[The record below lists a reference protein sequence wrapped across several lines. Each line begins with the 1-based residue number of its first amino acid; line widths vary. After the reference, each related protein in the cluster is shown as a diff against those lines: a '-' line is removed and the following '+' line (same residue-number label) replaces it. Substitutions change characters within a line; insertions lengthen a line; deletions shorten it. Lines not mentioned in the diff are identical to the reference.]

1 MDPQYHYM
9 IKTTFTNI
17 TLIYTHVVLIKHW
30 SYNII
35 YLPFL
40 IVSLEIDKNSKPVK
54 ALLSSIY
61 VCKSIKMRSRIN

>member
-1 MDPQYHYM
+1 M
-9 IKTTFTNI
+9 IKTTSINT
-17 TLIYTHVVLIKHW
+17 TLIYTHVVLIKHC

-40 IVSLEIDKNSKPVK
+40 IVSLEVDKNSRPVK

-61 VCKSIKMRSRIN
+61 VSKSLKMRLSIK